1 MLRCASLVTFMQL
14 LVRTH
19 LAPCESQRMP
29 ASAFPALR
37 SFLLTCALSAGW
49 AAAQGETGGT
59 STSQSTATSAG
70 AVSVSQPSTP
80 HTVVVQAGDT
90 AYTLARRAG
99 ISVEALLGLNGLS
112 SPDLRVGQVLRVREA
127 RVTHTVQPGETL
139 YGLSR
144 LYGVGVDVLSGLNSL
159 APDAKIAVG
168 QVLTLPV
175 QAKQNAPAVP
185 TAPARP
191 VSVAQAAPAPAVGV
205 SVPLSVPRVA
215 SALPAPLATGVPGDW
230 RGTAMALLGTPYVLG
245 GNSLSGLDCSSFV
258 LQVFMPL
265 GVKLPRVS
273 ADQAMAGI
281 PVEVSELQP
290 GDLVFFDTA
299 GSGRVTHVGIY
310 LGEDQFVNA
319 NSYKGQVTV
328 DRLLSDRYWA
338 PRYLGARR
346 VMGSVMAQQ
355 AGTR

>member
-1 MLRCASLVTFMQL
+1 
-14 LVRTH
+14 
-19 LAPCESQRMP
+19 MP

-49 AAAQGETGGT
+49 AAAQGETNGT
-59 STSQSTATSAG
+59 SPSTATPAG
-70 AVSVSQPSTP
+70 AAAVSVPSVP

-99 ISVEALLGLNGLS
+99 IPVEALLSLNGLS
-112 SPDLRVGQVLRVREA
+112 SPDLRVGQVLRVREMP
-127 RVTHTVQPGETL
+127 VTHTVQPGETL
-139 YGLSR
+139 YALSR
-144 LYGVGVDVLSGLNSL
+144 LYGVSVDVLLRLNAL
-159 APDAKIAVG
+159 APEAKIAVG
-168 QVLTLPV
+168 QVLTLP
-175 QAKQNAPAVP
+175 ALGAIAPTVS

-191 VSVAQAAPAPAVGV
+191 ASVAQVAPTPAAGIQAPASASGV
-205 SVPLSVPRVA
+205 ASAPSVPLS
-215 SALPAPLATGVPGDW
+215 TGVSGDW

-245 GNSLSGLDCSSFV
+245 GSSLSGLDCSGFV
-258 LQVFMPL
+258 LQVFTPL

-273 ADQAMAGI
+273 ADQATVGI

-299 GSGRVTHVGIY
+299 GSGRVSHVGIY

-355 AGTR
+355 PSNR